1 MDKTQTMHMEMKK
14 IIMDPLTITIL
25 QVLLDSITNQ
35 IDVIMICGHHQE
47 DINPV
52 ALIMILMLKRV
63 MMVI

>member
-47 DINPV
+47 DIKPV